1 MAHSRTNRNETVDQI
16 LGEALELPV
25 AERDTFVAKLC
36 GDDVEL
42 LAEVNRLLK
51 IAETM
56 DAAFLEQP
64 AFGNLEIAVGDTLGS
79 RFRVARKL
87 GDGGMG
93 CVYLADDSLLGEV
106 AIKTLHPGQRT
117 SPTMLDR
124 LRREIRVARGIAHPN
139 LCPVY
144 DCFELEH
151 YGSPVTALTMKYLA
165 GETLAARLARG
176 PVMQSEALVIAE
188 GTAAGI
194 DALHAEGVL
203 HRDLKPSNLMLVP
216 TKQGFTPVIMD
227 FGLAKTV
234 RSTTSDRTTRI
245 TISTQLVGCPDYM
258 APELFRDQPATISS
272 DIYSLGTMLFETVT
286 GRLPFPKEGVVAT
299 AVRRS
304 VEDAPRAMAFAP
316 WIGAKWDA
324 AIASALHRDPARRPS
339 SGAELVRLIAPSTD
353 FRTGSRGTTR
363 TGCAHRPP
371 AASQGR
377 RGLVATAGAAR

>member
-1 MAHSRTNRNETVDQI
+1 MAHSRTNRNESVDQI

-25 AERDTFVAKLC
+25 AERDTVVAKLC

-51 IAETM
+51 IAESM

-64 AFGNLEIAVGDTLGS
+64 AFGNLDIAVGDTLGS

-117 SPTMLDR
+117 SHTMLDR

-176 PVMQSEALVIAE
+176 PVMQLEALVVAS

-234 RSTTSDRTTRI
+234 RPTTSDRTTRI

-324 AIASALHRDPARRPS
+324 AIAAALHRDPARRPS

-353 FRTGSRGTTR
+353 LRTASRGTTR
-363 TGCAHRPP
+363 AGCAHRPP

-377 RGLVATAGAAR
+377 RGLEATAGTAR